1 MNSLFVVH
9 RKIYTA
15 IALIL
20 VITNIVISAT
30 SMTYAKSDKGTTS
43 TGETNGL
50 IGAQTREQV
59 ENGGNPVEYEVRYA
73 IGSPEYMLESIVYRS
88 TAGQSDTLNKDLN
101 AFSVALNNVITKVNE
116 TVCQPLGYIILTLF
130 GLFEIFSIVTARDA
144 LKGEA
149 MYYSFLRM
157 LIKLAI
163 AKVVVDNSRIIL
175 YAIFDLTLRLITKTQ
190 GMFDPETSSSA
201 SQSLDAFFTELG
213 NLSTF
218 ERLSASVI
226 LILAWVC
233 VVGANILCE
242 VIIAGR
248 FITVYVLI
256 AVSPIALAFFVNES
270 QSEIAKSFLKR
281 YFAEC
286 LQGFLLFL
294 VISIFPYIFNNVS
307 TSVGLT
313 DWLLGCVVN
322 SLVLIA
328 TVKGTSALAKGIIN
342 VM

>member
-1 MNSLFVVH
+1 MNKYFVVH

-20 VITNIVISAT
+20 VITSIVISAT
-30 SMTYAKSDKGTTS
+30 SIIYAKSDKGTIT
-43 TGETNGL
+43 TGETSGL
-50 IGAQTREQV
+50 IGAQTRDQA
-59 ENGGNPVEYEVRYA
+59 ENGGKPVEYEVGYA

-88 TAGQSDTLNKDLN
+88 TAGQSDRLKDDLN
-101 AFSVALNNVITKVNE
+101 TFAVNLNEVITEVNE
-116 TVCQPLGYIILTLF
+116 TVCQPLGYVVLTLF

-149 MYYSFLRM
+149 MYYSFMRM

-163 AKVVVDNSRIIL
+163 AKLVVDKSRIIL
-175 YAIFDLTLRLITKTQ
+175 YALFDITLTLIAKTELL
-190 GMFDPETSSSA
+190 FKPVASSPA
-201 SQSLDAFFTELG
+201 AQSLDAFFTELG

-248 FITVYVLI
+248 FITIYVLI

-270 QSEIAKSFLKR
+270 QSEIAKGFLKR

-307 TSVGLT
+307 TSAGLT

-328 TVKGTSALAKGIIN
+328 TVKGTSSLAKGIVN